1 MSSDDEFAGIA
12 RQLRGD
18 GNGAPD
24 LVPAV
29 PPFMPAF
36 DPDLTDMVIDEATSD
51 SIKVVLSRLVHD
63 SHASGGM
70 VLDRAGQIIVWD
82 GHDYKQ
88 ESMQLGALIA
98 GTYASTRQMARILGE
113 NNFRTPLQEGAR
125 EKIFTE
131 AVGEYW
137 LVSVIFD
144 RHTHLGLVKVVC
156 NRATADLG
164 AVLVRAIEAN
174 RGRPRGLDAALQRVT
189 RDTIDLIFR
198 EEPEK

>member
-1 MSSDDEFAGIA
+1 MPNDEYSGLS

-18 GNGAPD
+18 GNGAPA
-24 LVPAV
+24 PAAPAPV
-29 PPFMPAF
+29 PAF
-36 DPDLTDMVIDEATSD
+36 DPNLNDMIIDQVTSD
-51 SIKVVLSRLVHD
+51 SIRLVLTQLVRD

-82 GHDYKQ
+82 GSGYRD

-113 NNFRTPLQEGAR
+113 NNFRTLLQEGAR

-144 RHTHLGLVKVVC
+144 RHTHLGLVKVIC
-156 NRATADLG
+156 NRATVDLG
-164 AVLVRAIEAN
+164 AVLLRSIEMN
-174 RGRPRGLDAALQRVT
+174 RSRPRGLDAALQRVT

>member
-1 MSSDDEFAGIA
+1 MPSDDGFQGIA

-18 GNGAPD
+18 GDGPPAPATPT
-24 LVPAV
+24 LL
-29 PPFMPAF
+29 PAF
-36 DPDLTDMVIDEATSD
+36 DPDLNDMIIDQATSD
-51 SIKVVLSRLVHD
+51 SIRLVLKQLVRD

-82 GHDYKQ
+82 GSGDR
-88 ESMQLGALIA
+88 EDSMQLGALIA

-113 NNFRTPLQEGAR
+113 NNFRTLLQEGAR
-125 EKIFTE
+125 ERIFTE

-137 LVSVIFD
+137 LVSVI
-144 RHTHLGLVKVVC
+144 C

-164 AVLVRAIEAN
+164 AVLLRAIATS
-174 RGRPRGLDAALQRVT
+174 RTRPRGLDAALRRVT

-198 EEPEK
+198 EEPEN

>member
-1 MSSDDEFAGIA
+1 MPSDDEFQGIS

-18 GNGAPD
+18 GNGPPAPAA
-24 LVPAV
+24 PAL
-29 PPFMPAF
+29 MPAF
-36 DPDLTDMVIDEATSD
+36 DPDLNDMIIDQATSD
-51 SIKVVLSRLVHD
+51 SIRIVLTQLVRD

-82 GHDYKQ
+82 GSGYRE

-113 NNFRTPLQEGAR
+113 NNFRTLLQEGAR

-144 RHTHLGLVKVVC
+144 RHTHLGLVKVIC

-164 AVLVRAIEAN
+164 AVLLRAIETN
-174 RGRPRGLDAALQRVT
+174 RTRPRGLDAALQRVT